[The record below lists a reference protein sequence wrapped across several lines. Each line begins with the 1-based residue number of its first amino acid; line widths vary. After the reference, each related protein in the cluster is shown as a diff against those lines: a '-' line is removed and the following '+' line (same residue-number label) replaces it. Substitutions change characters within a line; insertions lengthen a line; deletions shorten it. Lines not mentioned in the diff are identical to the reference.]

1 MMRENPATQYAP
13 AQRSDPDTVL
23 RQKQRID
30 QYLGPLRQLYDSAVS
45 EIFLIVNQNR
55 QIVFF
60 NAGFPALAGA
70 DDPQRL
76 YGMRPGEAMDC
87 TNACRNPGGCG
98 TSEFCS
104 QCGGVQTM
112 LSALENR
119 PDIRECRILRSH
131 SLEAV
136 EMLVRSTPLAIG
148 QERFS
153 IVAIQDIRHEK
164 RRRALERVFFHDIL
178 NTAESIRM
186 FAGVLDSD
194 TDHSKSADYRQ
205 HLQTGISQLIEQL
218 HSQRTLL
225 SAENNELEVKKTE
238 FDGYALVLEVTRSLG
253 IRFSE
258 HDIQVDAP
266 DTEMTVITDRGLLR
280 RVLENMILNAL
291 EASRPEQE
299 IRVSCGIKN
308 DCAEFRV
315 HNHTPI
321 PRENQFQIFQRSF
334 STKGP
339 GRGLG
344 TYSMKL
350 LTQRYLNGRI
360 EFTSSADHGTTFIA
374 RYPL

>member
-1 MMRENPATQYAP
+1 MTRENPATQYAP
-13 AQRSDPDTVL
+13 AQRSDTETIL
-23 RQKQRID
+23 RQKESID

-60 NAGFPALAGA
+60 NAGFPALTGA

-87 TNACRNPGGCG
+87 TNACRNSGGCG

-112 LSALENR
+112 LSALDNR
-119 PDIRECRILRSH
+119 PDIRECRILRRQT
-131 SLEAV
+131 LEAI
-136 EMLVRSTPLAIG
+136 EMLVRSTPLTIG

-153 IVAIQDIRHEK
+153 IVAIQDISHEK
-164 RRRALERVFFHDIL
+164 RRRALERVFFHDVM

-186 FAGVLDSD
+186 FAGMLDSD
-194 TDHSKSADYRQ
+194 ADGGNSAGYRQ
-205 HLQTGISQLIEQL
+205 HLLTGVSQLTEQL
-218 HSQRTLL
+218 QSQRTLL
-225 SAENNELEVKKTE
+225 SAENNELEVKKAE
-238 FDGYALVLEVTRSLG
+238 FDGYALVLEVTRTLG
-253 IRFSE
+253 SRFSE
-258 HDIQVDAP
+258 HEIRVDAP
-266 DTEMTVITDRGLLR
+266 DTEMTLKTDRGLLR
-280 RVLENMILNAL
+280 RVLENMVLNAL
-291 EASRPEQE
+291 EASRSEQTVH
-299 IRVSCGIKN
+299 VSCGIKN

-315 HNHTPI
+315 HNRTPI
-321 PRENQFQIFQRSF
+321 PRENQLQIFQRSF

-350 LTQRYLNGRI
+350 LSQRYLNGRV

>member
-1 MMRENPATQYAP
+1 MRKNPATQYAP
-13 AQRSDPDTVL
+13 SQRSDPDTIR
-23 RQKQRID
+23 RQKEIID
-30 QYLGPLRQLYDSAVS
+30 DYLGPLRQLYDSAVS

-60 NAGFPALAGA
+60 NAAFPALVGA

-76 YGMRPGEAMDC
+76 YGMRPGEALDC
-87 TNACRNPGGCG
+87 TNACRTPGGCG

-112 LSALENR
+112 LSALDNR
-119 PDIRECRILRSH
+119 PDIQECRILRRH
-131 SLEAV
+131 TLEAI
-136 EMLVRSTPLAIG
+136 EMLVRTTPLTIG

-153 IVAIQDIRHEK
+153 IVAIQDIGDEK
-164 RRRALERVFFHDIL
+164 RRRALERVFFHDVM

-186 FAGVLDSD
+186 FAGMLDSD
-194 TDHSKSADYRQ
+194 ADGRNSAGYRQ
-205 HLQTGISQLIEQL
+205 HLQTGINQLIEQL
-218 HSQRTLL
+218 QSQRTLL
-225 SAENNELEVKKTE
+225 SAENNELEVKKTD

-253 IRFSE
+253 SRFSE
-258 HDIQVDAP
+258 HEIRVDAP
-266 DTEMTVITDRGLLR
+266 DTEMILKTDRGLLR
-280 RVLENMILNAL
+280 RVLDNMVLNAL
-291 EASRPEQE
+291 EASRPAQAV
-299 IRVSCGIKN
+299 RVSCGIKN
-308 DCAEFRV
+308 NQAEFRV

-321 PRENQFQIFQRSF
+321 PRENQLQIFQRSF

-350 LTQRYLNGRI
+350 LSQRYLNGRV
-360 EFTSSADHGTTFIA
+360 EFTSSADHGTTFVA